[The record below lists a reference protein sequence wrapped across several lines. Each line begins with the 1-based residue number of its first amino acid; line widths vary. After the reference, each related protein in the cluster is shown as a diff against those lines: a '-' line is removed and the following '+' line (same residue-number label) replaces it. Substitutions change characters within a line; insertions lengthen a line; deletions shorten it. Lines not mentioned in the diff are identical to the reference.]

1 MQQSASACA
10 LKSRS
15 ASAAWL
21 PKIRPLS
28 PPLNAAGWSHDAH
41 EIHAYSMPSSPL
53 SKMPSASLRSLDGLA
68 ARTQVHNWRAQ
79 RSFAALMQDT
89 ARTPSASLRQGGLPS
104 ELPLSAGDEEP
115 DFTGTVE
122 QLSATISELRN
133 RHQSWDAEK
142 VGRTSP
148 SASAM
153 KRNQHELRKKLEA
166 YKMVRKLEPE
176 MPPFERLTPLRQ
188 PERPSRNLIKRNASS
203 QALQRISR
211 VKDKVVA

>member
-1 MQQSASACA
+1 MQQSTSACA

-28 PPLNAAGWSHDAH
+28 PPLTASGGWPREANA
-41 EIHAYSMPSSPL
+41 YNMLPSSAL
-53 SKMPSASLRSLDGLA
+53 STAASASLRSLDGLA

-79 RSFAALMQDT
+79 RSFAALMQD
-89 ARTPSASLRQGGLPS
+89 AGRTPSAGSPAEFPCSADDEGL
-104 ELPLSAGDEEP
+104 

-142 VGRTSP
+142 VDRTSP

-153 KRNQHELRKKLEA
+153 KRSQSELRKKLEA

-176 MPPFERLTPLRQ
+176 MPPLERLSPLR
-188 PERPSRNLIKRNASS
+188 RPARPAENVIKRNTSL
-203 QALQRISR
+203 QALQRNSR
-211 VKDKVVA
+211 AKEKAVA

>member
-15 ASAAWL
+15 ASTAWL

-28 PPLNAAGWSHDAH
+28 PPLTAAGGWPREAN
-41 EIHAYSMPSSPL
+41 AYNMPSSAL
-53 SKMPSASLRSLDGLA
+53 STVACASLRSLDGLA

-79 RSFAALMQDT
+79 RSFAALMQD
-89 ARTPSASLRQGGLPS
+89 AVRTPSAGSPAEFPPS
-104 ELPLSAGDEEP
+104 TGDEGS

-142 VGRTSP
+142 VDRKSP
-148 SASAM
+148 SASAT
-153 KRNQHELRKKLEA
+153 KRSQNELRKKLEA

-176 MPPFERLTPLRQ
+176 MPPLERLSPLR
-188 PERPSRNLIKRNASS
+188 RPARPAENVIKRNTSL
-203 QALQRISR
+203 QALQRNSR
-211 VKDKVVA
+211 AKEKAVA